1 MRQKRLTPGRGGARR
16 REIGVISR
24 FPAAWDPYPA
34 HLTLE
39 EVHEEARRRIQS
51 KPGFFASLSP
61 EARELIRNFD
71 GPEMLGPP
79 EGKFRL

>member
-1 MRQKRLTPGRGGARR
+1 MRQKRHAPGRGGVRR

-24 FPAAWDPYPA
+24 FPAVWDPYPA

-39 EVHEEARRRIQS
+39 EVREDARRRIRS

-61 EARELIRNFD
+61 EARELMRNFD

-79 EGKFRL
+79 HGKFKL

>member
-1 MRQKRLTPGRGGARR
+1 MKKNPDTAEKPTV
-16 REIGVISR
+16 REKAHSR
-24 FPAAWDPYPA
+24 NVPPPS
-34 HLTLE
+34 LE
-39 EVHEEARRRIQS
+39 EVAEDARRRIRS

-79 EGKFRL
+79 DDKFKL